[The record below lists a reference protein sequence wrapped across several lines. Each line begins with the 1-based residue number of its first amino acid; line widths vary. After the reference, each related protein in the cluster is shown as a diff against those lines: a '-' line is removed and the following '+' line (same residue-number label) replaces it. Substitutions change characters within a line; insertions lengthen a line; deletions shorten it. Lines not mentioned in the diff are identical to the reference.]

1 MVYKLTQY
9 FRGFTVVWAH
19 QDQFELVFVYT
30 WYVIRIAAVSQK
42 HLPVC
47 ITRKITRAENDM
59 VLVLPSKLTWLFF
72 GWSKNN

>member
-9 FRGFTVVWAH
+9 FRGLTVVWAH

-42 HLPVC
+42 HVSVC
-47 ITRKITRAENDM
+47 IARQIPRAENDM
-59 VLVLPSKLTWLFF
+59 ALVLTSKFT
-72 GWSKNN
+72 